1 MFVEQKYGGHLGFY
15 EGGLAY
21 PNPMTWLDRL
31 VVQLSEALVT
41 YSTDKIKASP
51 AFKEEQE
58 DQRQK
63 LSFSDG
69 DTGGNGSTTEDD
81 DESTFTLYKRP
92 TALSPTAS
100 ATRPTYLCRRRTV
113 SGPHGAPWSLD

>member
-1 MFVEQKYGGHLGFY
+1 MYVEQKYGGHLGFY

-41 YSTDKIKASP
+41 YSSDKEKSSP
-51 AFKEEQE
+51 ELKEDEG
-58 DQRQK
+58 QK

-69 DTGGNGSTTEDD
+69 ETGGNETNTETEDV
-81 DESTFTLYKRP
+81 ESTFMLYKKP
-92 TALSPTAS
+92 TGSGNAAS
-100 ATRPTYLCRRRTV
+100 TRPSYLCRRRTV